1 MKTSGTGLAG
11 KTRPRAMERLQTRRI
26 LEALHRDCKLVAYR
40 RARSPS
46 RPTGVEWGDWLQARR
61 ARALTRRR

>member
-1 MKTSGTGLAG
+1 MKRTGTALAR
-11 KTRPRAMERLQTRRI
+11 KAKPRAMERLQTRMI

-40 RARSPS
+40 RARRPL
-46 RPTGVEWGDWLQARR
+46 RPTGVEWSHWLQARR

>member
-1 MKTSGTGLAG
+1 
-11 KTRPRAMERLQTRRI
+11 MERLQTRRI
-26 LEALHRDCKLVAYR
+26 LEVLHRDCKLVAYR